1 MLFDYLLIA
10 LVVALIFTTAWTV
23 LLVLTYGA
31 MEERFFS
38 LMRKADKAMEEKD
51 FAEATYYN
59 EKLSRL
65 LTVMNKVEDLMYFKF
80 F

>member
-31 MEERFFS
+31 MEERFFN
-38 LMRKADKAMEEKD
+38 LMRKADKAIEEQD